1 MENFFYETRSKLH
14 KNPELA
20 LEEYETARYIRNFLD
35 NGITWSRNILGCKQ
49 LFMDVTQ
56 QNEFYKMLLT

>member
-20 LEEYETARYIRNFLD
+20 LEVNNGD
-35 NGITWSRNILGCKQ
+35 NSKFYFNIHSENE
-49 LFMDVTQ
+49 DNDSVTIE
-56 QNEFYKMLLT
+56 NE